1 MSSENTSPAEEASE
15 AQDATD
21 RDVWV
26 ELKRGSEG
34 VSLSVYESVGG
45 ETEVLDEAW
54 WTWSEFAG
62 IDSEDLPNEISET
75 TKLDANSNQC
85 SRAEPAE

>member
-15 AQDATD
+15 AQDAIGS
-21 RDVWV
+21 DVWV

-34 VSLSVYESVGG
+34 VNLSVYESVDG
-45 ETEVLDEAW
+45 ETEVLDETW

-62 IDSEDLPNEISET
+62 IDSEDLPNGISGT
-75 TKLDANSNQC
+75 AKLDANSNQGA
-85 SRAEPAE
+85 RAEPAE